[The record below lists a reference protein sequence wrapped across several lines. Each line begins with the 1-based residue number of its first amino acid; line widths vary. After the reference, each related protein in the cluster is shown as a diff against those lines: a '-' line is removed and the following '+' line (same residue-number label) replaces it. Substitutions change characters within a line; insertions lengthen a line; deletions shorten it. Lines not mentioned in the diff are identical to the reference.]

1 MSRENK
7 RMLMKLV
14 GLALSFAY
22 ESIVAWFYVVLVLVT
37 LAYGRSFPNA
47 FVRDESLSLNIIVA
61 GMFLTLW
68 IGRIAFRSEL
78 FLFTDKEKKS

>member
-47 FVRDESLSLNIIVA
+47 FVRDESL
-61 GMFLTLW
+61 
-68 IGRIAFRSEL
+68 
-78 FLFTDKEKKS
+78 

>member
-37 LAYGRSFPNA
+37 LAYGRSFPDA
-47 FVRDESLSLNIIVA
+47 FVRDESLSFNVIVA
-61 GMFLTLW
+61 GMFLVFW